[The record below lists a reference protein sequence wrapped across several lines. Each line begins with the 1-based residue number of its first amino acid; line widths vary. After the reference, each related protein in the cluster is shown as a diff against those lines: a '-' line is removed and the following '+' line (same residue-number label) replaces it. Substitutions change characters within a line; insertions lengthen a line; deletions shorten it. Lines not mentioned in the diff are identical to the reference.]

1 MSPDLTRTLHDAVDT
16 GPDDSP
22 FDVLTLTGRIRRR
35 RTVRAGVRGG
45 VAVGAVGAVA
55 LGAVY
60 VGGRQPSSVL
70 PAARADAEPGTCAS
84 DIGLLPA
91 ADPGRV
97 GLLPSTDGSWYQDEP
112 SAIPPQGTDLG
123 TLVGR
128 FMSPV
133 LVRELSPGARDAAVA
148 ELVRSANESLAAAEE
163 RRSSR
168 LAAPPGGVP
177 LTAGEVAALDRG
189 VEVARQQLELAQ
201 TSETITGVG
210 DELDSQVLVTHDGTV
225 VASDADPSPD
235 PRYSWTSSPDRSV
248 VMGLTSTELITC
260 ASDGDPGG
268 EPLPAGEYAVYV
280 SYAEAGG
287 RAVAGPWSLTLVDMP
302 PVPTGFP
309 GGFPVDDV
317 PLIGGRLVS
326 VTPAGGSGG
335 EGWDVVIAVEGDD
348 AAREA
353 VRLLDDD
360 RTTYPALAPP
370 PGMTFPVAGWEVGI
384 AASTS
389 PDGEPTVAYSIRR
402 G

>member
-1 MSPDLTRTLHDAVDT
+1 MSPDLTRALRDAVDT
-16 GPDDSP
+16 GPDDAP

-45 VAVGAVGAVA
+45 VAVGAAGAVA
-55 LGAVY
+55 FGAVY
-60 VGGRQPSSVL
+60 VTGRQPSSVL
-70 PAARADAEPGTCAS
+70 PAARADAEPGTCGS
-84 DIGLLPA
+84 DIGLLPT

-97 GLLPSTDGSWYQDEP
+97 GLLPSTDGSWYVAEP
-112 SAIPPQGTDLG
+112 ATVPEAGTDLG
-123 TLVGR
+123 TLLGR
-128 FMSPV
+128 VMSPV
-133 LVRELSPGARDAAVA
+133 LVRELSPAARDAAVA
-148 ELVRSANESLAAAEE
+148 ELVRSANETLAAAEE
-163 RRSSR
+163 RRASR
-168 LAAPPGGVP
+168 LAGPPGGVP
-177 LTAGEVAALDRG
+177 LTPGEVDALDRG

-225 VASDADPSPD
+225 VVSDADPSPD
-235 PRYSWTSSPDRSV
+235 PRYSWMSSSDRSV
-248 VMGLTSTELITC
+248 VMGLTDTELITC
-260 ASDGDPGG
+260 ATDEDAGG
-268 EPLPAGEYAVYV
+268 VPLPAGEYSVYV

-309 GGFPVDDV
+309 EGFPVDDV

-326 VTPAGGSGG
+326 VTPTGGSSG
-335 EGWDVVIAVEGDD
+335 EGWNVVIAVDGDD

-353 VRLLDDD
+353 VRLFGDD

-370 PGMTFPVAGWEVGI
+370 PGITFPVAGWEVGV

-389 PDGEPTVAYSIRR
+389 EDGEPTVVYSIGR